1 MKNNNIL
8 IIGSVAIDSIETPF
22 GKRESVL
29 GGSAT
34 YSSMSASNF
43 SKFVSIVAVVGKDFP
58 NRYLELFKKRNIDLT
73 GLEVDKEHKTFKWK
87 GDYNY
92 DLNSPRTIYTHLN
105 VFQDFDPKIPEP
117 SKKSRFIFLANI
129 DPDLQN
135 KILSQVRNPELIVL
149 DTMNYWISKK
159 KKSLIK
165 LLKKIDIFL
174 LNDGEARQLSG
185 EINLKKAANFIISSG
200 SPAVIIKKG
209 EHGVLFF
216 SKHFSFSAP
225 AYLLETIRD
234 PTGAGD
240 TFAGGML
247 GYLST
252 VRKINSQNIRKS
264 LIYGSIM
271 ASFVVEDFSVGRL
284 IKLSKSD
291 INKRYRELKRVTS
304 F

>member
-135 KILSQVRNPELIVL
+135 KILSQVRNTELIVL
-149 DTMNYWISKK
+149 DTINY
-159 KKSLIK
+159 
-165 LLKKIDIFL
+165 
-174 LNDGEARQLSG
+174 
-185 EINLKKAANFIISSG
+185 
-200 SPAVIIKKG
+200 
-209 EHGVLFF
+209 
-216 SKHFSFSAP
+216 
-225 AYLLETIRD
+225 
-234 PTGAGD
+234 
-240 TFAGGML
+240 
-247 GYLST
+247 
-252 VRKINSQNIRKS
+252 
-264 LIYGSIM
+264 
-271 ASFVVEDFSVGRL
+271 
-284 IKLSKSD
+284 
-291 INKRYRELKRVTS
+291 
-304 F
+304 